1 MKKIVY
7 YVAISLDG
15 YISGKDG
22 DISQFA
28 QQGDGVDQYLADL
41 KDFKTVIMGKNTY
54 EFGYQFGLPP
64 GQPAYP
70 HMQHHIFSSSISF
83 ENASDQ
89 VHVEAMDIERVKEI
103 RAQSPTDVYLC
114 GGGQFAGWLLE
125 NDLIDVLK
133 VKLNPIVLGE
143 GVRLFGDN
151 PTKANWQLV
160 EKESYSD
167 GLQFL
172 TYERKQ

>member
-1 MKKIVY
+1 MQKIVY

-22 DISQFA
+22 DISQFV

-41 KDFKTVIMGKNTY
+41 ASFDTVIMGRNTY

-70 HMQHHIFSSSISF
+70 HMSHHIFSNSLSF
-83 ENASDQ
+83 DNPSDQ
-89 VHVEAMDIERVKEI
+89 VHVEPLSIERVKAI
-103 RAQSPTDVYLC
+103 RDAAKTDVYLC

-125 NDLIDVLK
+125 NDLIDQLK

-143 GVRLFGDN
+143 GVPLFG
-151 PTKANWQLV
+151 TSKASANWQLIDQA
-160 EKESYSD
+160 SYSD
-167 GLQFL
+167 GLQIL
-172 TYERKQ
+172 TYERKT